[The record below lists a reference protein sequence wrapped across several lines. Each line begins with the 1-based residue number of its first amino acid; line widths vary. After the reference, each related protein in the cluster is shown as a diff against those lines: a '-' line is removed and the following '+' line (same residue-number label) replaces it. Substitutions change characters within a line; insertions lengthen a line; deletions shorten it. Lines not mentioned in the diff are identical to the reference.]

1 MLKYVYIL
9 FYSENVNIIHK
20 FIWYKSIYVRFNI
33 CILFIIYLSSK
44 LIVKIY

>member
-20 FIWYKSIYVRFNI
+20 FIWYKSIYVRLFKFN
-33 CILFIIYLSSK
+33 FE
-44 LIVKIY
+44 LIW